1 MTPPSIEQLAS
12 RVEDYLRAEGI
23 ALTMGGEPTFIP
35 AQPDSPEWTTA
46 AMGEEKLGYARR
58 MTAELIRE
66 VYPGALAMQVF
77 GKWYPGEPLP
87 RWNCMLLHR
96 KSGGPLWPETER
108 LLLDDV
114 AGRNPAA
121 AAEALMQTVA
131 GQLELRD
138 YVVPAYD
145 PERADQAVG
154 WVLPL
159 DYVEGKWV
167 SASWP
172 FSVKQPLTLFMG
184 DSPVGLRIPLGDLP
198 EDAMRTAL
206 TVEVR
211 HGALEVF
218 IPPLDWVGF
227 QALIEFF
234 HQTIGGS
241 TFRDLVFCGY
251 APTAAGDAL
260 LKFGLA
266 ADPGVLEVNLPP
278 ADTWVEY
285 DRHLRYA
292 ARAAAAVGL
301 EQTKRQLNG
310 AIHGTGGGAHL
321 AFGGPSA
328 AANPFLL
335 EPKRIV
341 SLLRYWQHH
350 PALSYLFT
358 GQYVGPGSQ
367 APRVDE
373 GPMHGLYE
381 LEVACEGIQAMPHR
395 PDGELLDQFYRNL
408 LTDSSGNTHRTE
420 ICFDK
425 FCNPAA
431 PNGRWGIIEL
441 RAFETF
447 PEVGIMSLLGLFV
460 RTILARLFKAPYT
473 GPLQRFG
480 AALHDTYFLPAFL
493 WEDVQTICADLAA
506 HGFPFQAEWLAPVL
520 EFRCP
525 SVGQLTLPGGALDV
539 RQAFESFPLMAE
551 ESQGASTVRVV
562 DNSSDRLQL
571 TLSGP
576 ELLQQGRLLVNG
588 VEVPFEC
595 VNGQMICGVRYKCAS
610 AYPALHPHVPIQS
623 PLLFEWV
630 DLHSGQ
636 TLSAARYHFWNPHA
650 PVYQGRPRNAEEA
663 RQRRIERWQPAPE
676 RIDQLPQVIP
686 PKLSPEFRYTL
697 DLRRQS
703 PMQEAGSNSRQP
715 EPQMRG

>member
-1 MTPPSIEQLAS
+1 MKSPTQAHALANQ
-12 RVEDYLRAEGI
+12 VETYLDSENI

-35 AQPDSPEWTTA
+35 AQPDTPEWTTA
-46 AMGEEKLGYARR
+46 AMGEEKLGYARC

-96 KSGGPLWPETER
+96 KSGEPLWPETDR

-114 AGRNPAA
+114 DGKNKPKS
-121 AAEALMQTVA
+121 AEKLMETVA
-131 GQLELRD
+131 GQLGLSQF
-138 YVVPAYD
+138 VMPAYNED
-145 PERADQAVG
+145 KPKPAG

-159 DYVEGKWV
+159 EYEEGAWS
-167 SASWP
+167 SANWP
-172 FSVKQPLTLFMG
+172 FTEKKPLKLFMG
-184 DSPVGLRIPLGDLP
+184 DSPVGLRLPLGDLK
-198 EDAMRTAL
+198 EGTMRTAL

-218 IPPLDWVGF
+218 VPPLDWVGF

-234 HQTIGGS
+234 RETIGAS
-241 TFRDLVFCGY
+241 TFGDIVFCGY
-251 APTAAGDAL
+251 APKAAGDEL

-278 ADTWVEY
+278 ANTWEEY
-285 DRHLRYA
+285 DALLTYSNNA
-292 ARAAAAVGL
+292 ASAVGL
-301 EQTKRQLNG
+301 QLTKLQLNG

-321 AFGGPSA
+321 AFGGPSLEN
-328 AANPFLL
+328 NPFLQ

-373 GPMHGLYE
+373 GPSHGLYE
-381 LEVACEGIQAMPHR
+381 LEVACEGVQAMAANAE
-395 PDGELLDQFYRNL
+395 GEWLDQFYRNL

-425 FCNPAA
+425 FCNPSA
-431 PNGRWGIIEL
+431 PNGKWGIIEL

-447 PEVGIMSLLGLFV
+447 PQIETMSVIGLFI
-460 RTILARLFKAPYT
+460 RTILARLFKDPFTEPLKRY
-473 GPLQRFG
+473 GPL
-480 AALHDTYFLPAFL
+480 LHDRYFLPAFL
-493 WEDVQTICADLAA
+493 WEDVQAICDDLQA
-506 HGFPFQAEWLAPVL
+506 HGFDFKAEWLEPVL
-520 EFRCP
+520 RFRCP
-525 SVGQLTLPGGALDV
+525 TLGRLEVDGGFVEV

-551 ESQGASTVRVV
+551 ESQGANTVRVV

-571 TLSGP
+571 TVSDP
-576 ELLQQGRLLVNG
+576 ELLKGADLLVNG
-588 VEVPFEC
+588 VEVPFEL
-595 VNGQMICGVRYKCAS
+595 VDGHMICGVRYKCAS

-623 PLLFEWV
+623 PLEFEWV
-630 DLHSGQ
+630 DQASGK
-636 TLSAARYHFWNPHA
+636 TVSAARYHYWNPDS
-650 PVYQGRPRNAEEA
+650 PVYEGRPTTAGEAE
-663 RQRRIERWQPAPE
+663 QRRTERWQAASDLVGRPSK
-676 RIDQLPQVIP
+676 RVT
-686 PKLSPEFRYTL
+686 PKLSPEFRFTL
-697 DLRRQS
+697 DLRRQL
-703 PMQEAGSNSRQP
+703 RV
-715 EPQMRG
+715 